1 MTLRIRHLA
10 AVALALGA
18 GIPAGAQEDARGV
31 LFAVVQAEDGEGVL
45 EPVAMLVRDGFLH
58 PVSGPADSADQAF
71 NARWLAAG
79 RSYPVLSRGE
89 RVGIITVRTADA
101 PGCEG
106 LTARGTFTVQPAPA
120 VGWQALAGDGIPEQA
135 DAPWLRATTSTEK
148 RALDGMAAA
157 LFRAHGT
164 DVAALTRGDT
174 AVAALVGH
182 PNARPVL
189 VASYSLATEGALLR
203 RASLLVIAEEGQ
215 DGYRPAYAWFHG
227 GMDDG
232 VETRTLVDA
241 ADLDGDGMPELVVRT
256 LYYESWDF
264 LILRRT
270 PAGWVEAYRGGGG
283 GC

>member
-10 AVALALGA
+10 ALALALGA
-18 GIPAGAQEDARGV
+18 SIPAAAQEDARGV
-31 LFAVVQAEDGEGVL
+31 LFAVVQAEDREGVL

-58 PVSGPADSADQAF
+58 PVSGPADSAEQAF

-89 RVGIITVRTADA
+89 RVGSIAVRTADA
-101 PGCEG
+101 PACEG
-106 LTARGTFTVQPAPA
+106 LTARGTFSVRPAPA
-120 VGWQALAGDGIPEQA
+120 IGWQALAGEGIPEQA
-135 DAPWLRATTSTEK
+135 DAPWLRATTSGEK
-148 RALDGMAAA
+148 RPLDGMAAA
-157 LFRAHGT
+157 LFQAHGT

-174 AVAALVGH
+174 AVAALTVH

-189 VASYSLATEGALLR
+189 VASYSLATDGALLR

-215 DGYRPAYAWFHG
+215 DGYRPAYAWFHE

-270 PAGWVEAYRGGGG
+270 PAGWMEAYRGGGG